1 MLSVATCANVPVRG
15 GRGVYGDCGGLV
27 EVEGRVVWGGVGYG
41 RGVYMLDEVRS
52 EWSRVADRG
61 EWEGT
66 LAVCGGRLV
75 WVGGWKGDVMSKEV
89 KELRGGRWSIMSD
102 MLVGCRWSCVL
113 SASGGGMVV
122 MGGEGD
128 GRRWLNDVQ
137 VFDGGT
143 QTWHRGPSLP
153 KPCCLMSAVVH
164 GELVFVMGGLGM
176 DRAVWCADIRDL
188 QSIWR
193 QLPDVPYYFSSVC
206 VGDGVLLAIGGADQ
220 EYRSSTDNVL
230 FAIGGK
236 DQYGSKQT
244 SSIYG
249 LHGDD
254 KTWKHVGDMPFACS
268 RVDTLLLSDGGLLMV
283 DGNTHQVLK
292 ITVQG
297 LAKLFPIT
305 LTVKETG
312 KSHKEA
318 DERLYEEAMS
328 KGYVETSVTK
338 CLILGAAG
346 VGKTHLK
353 HLLLKK
359 DPPGQRVS
367 TGLADNPV
375 RAISFSLAG
384 VSVQEDD
391 DWFVVE
397 DDQSLLRVVG
407 GTIRDGGVSMTTSLE
422 EVVSSFPKMTIHVS
436 SDGAGAVHPDP
447 TPTIHV
453 SNDGAVS
460 NDPDPTPARVNTTMD
475 SSQQSRTVSIEE
487 ELIHHINHSSGTIR
501 DGGVSMTTSLEEV
514 VSSFPKMTIHVSSDG
529 AGAVH
534 PDPTPTIHVS
544 NDGAVSND
552 PDPTPARVNT
562 TMDSSQQSRTVS
574 IEEELIHHIN
584 HSSDKKKLFGVKWI
598 HFIDSGGQLQYH
610 DILPLFI
617 QKPAVAIFVLNLSE
631 ELCHQ
636 PTIEYYGADGK
647 PVSRPYRSS
656 LSHKQILQHCLGAM
670 CSQDARPV
678 IITVGT
684 HRDAADRC
692 SESIA
697 EKSQKLKALLD
708 AGSFRIVCIGEK
720 LKEVIFAVNGK
731 TPQDEDRHVAKVLRE
746 EIISVCPQPIKMPI
760 AWFGLEVL
768 LQRSS
773 HDGILSLVEC
783 QGCAK
788 RLHIEGDAFS
798 AALHHLVHNNV
809 FLHYPE
815 DLPQTVF
822 CDPQV
827 VLTKVSE
834 IVEYHH
840 KLLYLPAGGV
850 ATKEDL
856 VKFRDHGLLS
866 VELLNKFSKHYTEG
880 LFIAQDLLKLL
891 VSVGAIA
898 MVGDEGI
905 EYLMPALLPHLDSG
919 QVTKYC
925 QPGTSLIIMPSQGCI
940 PSGLFCCLVA
950 QLLSPT
956 NHSPWKVCMDA
967 GKPLCLYR
975 NCITFD
981 TTEIVTLVDMFS
993 YIVLH
998 VDEMSSEVCREI
1010 RGCVHSAI
1018 KTACGIL
1025 KYQGVLFEDAFMC
1038 AGASCTSNAPHL
1050 ATVVS
1055 KKKWKCSIRGHQ
1067 RGDLSEGQL
1076 MWFGGSGVMK
1086 QDPSAAGTVPV
1097 TLDSEPSLQH
1107 LMEKVAAVIPSK
1119 YEMVGL
1125 QLGLTLAQLQA
1136 IRQQHQSL
1144 GDYHRAFGEI
1154 FNEWRRQ
1161 GSPPYT
1167 WGTLTGVLR
1176 SASVGEVLLS
1186 EHCSAV
1192 MAAHVPRTLLIQDPR
1207 DAYPPPSTLQPT
1219 QSFLETAGKSLTLY
1233 MIGSSRLHRKML
1245 ETSRVEIDELP
1256 ASIPWIVFDKART
1269 VVKLFHTRRVHEDGR
1284 ADALCGP
1291 SGILPLPC
1299 PLRICS
1305 HVDQLP
1311 NEG

>member
-1 MLSVATCANVPVRG
+1 THVATSHV
-15 GRGVYGDCGGLV
+15 LV
-27 EVEGRVVWGGVGYG
+27 H
-41 RGVYMLDEVRS
+41 MLQ
-52 EWSRVADRG
+52 
-61 EWEGT
+61 
-66 LAVCGGRLV
+66 
-75 WVGGWKGDVMSKEV
+75 M
-89 KELRGGRWSIMSD
+89 
-102 MLVGCRWSCVL
+102 CVHTHMTTHDT
-113 SASGGGMVV
+113 SPPISTTHMCTHIHKTTAHTHDS
-122 MGGEGD
+122 
-128 GRRWLNDVQ
+128 Q
-137 VFDGGT
+137 
-143 QTWHRGPSLP
+143 
-153 KPCCLMSAVVH
+153 
-164 GELVFVMGGLGM
+164 
-176 DRAVWCADIRDL
+176 

-193 QLPDVPYYFSSVC
+193 QLPDVPYYESSVC
-206 VGDGVLLAIGGADQ
+206 VGDGVLLAIGGA
-220 EYRSSTDNVL
+220 E
-230 FAIGGK
+230 
-236 DQYGSKQT
+236 DQYGSKKT

-254 KTWKHVGDMPFACS
+254 KKWKHVGDMPFACS
-268 RVDTLLLSDGGLLMV
+268 LVDTLLLSDGGLLVV
-283 DGNTHQVLK
+283 DGFTQQVLR

-305 LTVKETG
+305 PTVKETG
-312 KSHKEA
+312 KSQKEA

-359 DPPGQRVS
+359 DPPEQRVS
-367 TGLADNPV
+367 TGVADNPV

-384 VSVQEDD
+384 VVQVGQEED

-397 DDQSLLRVVG
+397 DDQALLRVVG
-407 GTIRDGGVSMTTSLE
+407 GTIRDGGVSMATSLE
-422 EVVSSFPKMTIHVS
+422 EVVSSFPKMPIHVS

-447 TPTIHV
+447 TP
-453 SNDGAVS
+453 
-460 NDPDPTPARVNTTMD
+460 ARVNTTMD
-475 SSQQSRTVSIEE
+475 TGQQSRTVSIEE
-487 ELIHHINHSSGTIR
+487 ELIR
-501 DGGVSMTTSLEEV
+501 
-514 VSSFPKMTIHVSSDG
+514 
-529 AGAVH
+529 
-534 PDPTPTIHVS
+534 
-544 NDGAVSND
+544 
-552 PDPTPARVNT
+552 
-562 TMDSSQQSRTVS
+562 
-574 IEEELIHHIN
+574 HIN
-584 HSSDKKKLFGVKWI
+584 HSSDKKKLFGVKWF

-631 ELCHQ
+631 ELSHQ

-670 CSQDARPV
+670 CSQDARPL

-708 AGSFRIVCIGEK
+708 AGSFCIVYNGEK
-720 LKEVIFAVNGK
+720 LEEVIFAVNGK
-731 TPQDEDRHVAKVLRE
+731 TPRDEDRHVAKVLRE

-815 DLPQTVF
+815 VLPQTVF

-850 ATKEDL
+850 AAKGDL

-880 LFIAQDLLKLL
+880 LFTPLDLLKLL
-891 VSVGAIA
+891 VSVGGIA
-898 MVGDEGI
+898 MVGGDEGGV
-905 EYLMPALLPHLDSG
+905 YLMPALLPHLDSG
-919 QVTKYC
+919 QVSKYC
-925 QPGTSLIIMPSQGCI
+925 QPGTSLIIRPTEGCI

-950 QLLSPT
+950 QLLSST
-956 NHSPWKVCMDA
+956 SNSPWKVCMKRN
-967 GKPLCLYR
+967 KPLCLYR
-975 NCITFD
+975 NCITFHLKH
-981 TTEIVTLVDMFS
+981 TTELVTLVDMFS
-993 YIVLH
+993 YILLH
-998 VDEMSSEVCREI
+998 IDTMSSKVCREV
-1010 RGCVHSAI
+1010 RGCVHSGI

-1025 KYQGVLFEDAFMC
+1025 KYQGVQFEDAFMC
-1038 AGASCTSNAPHL
+1038 AGACCTSDLPHV
-1050 ATVVS
+1050 AIIVS
-1055 KKKWKCSIRGHQ
+1055 EKKWRCSIVGDQ
-1067 RGDLSEGQL
+1067 CGDLCEGQL
-1076 MWFGGSGVMK
+1076 MWFGESGVTK
-1086 QDPSAAGTVPV
+1086 QDPSATGTSVS
-1097 TLDSEPSLQH
+1097 LDSEPSLQH
-1107 LMEKVAAVIPSK
+1107 LMEKVAAVIPHK

-1125 QLGLTLAQLQA
+1125 QLGLTLAQLQV
-1136 IRQQHQSL
+1136 IGPRQPNLEEH
-1144 GDYHRAFGEI
+1144 HRAFGEI
-1154 FNEWRRQ
+1154 FDVWRRR

-1167 WGTLTGVLR
+1167 WRTLTGVLR

-1186 EHCSAV
+1186 EHLTSW
-1192 MAAHVPRTLLIQDPR
+1192 I
-1207 DAYPPPSTLQPT
+1207 T
-1219 QSFLETAGKSLTLY
+1219 Q
-1233 MIGSSRLHRKML
+1233 
-1245 ETSRVEIDELP
+1245 
-1256 ASIPWIVFDKART
+1256 
-1269 VVKLFHTRRVHEDGR
+1269 
-1284 ADALCGP
+1284 
-1291 SGILPLPC
+1291 
-1299 PLRICS
+1299 
-1305 HVDQLP
+1305 Q
-1311 NEG
+1311 

>member
-1 MLSVATCANVPVRG
+1 
-15 GRGVYGDCGGLV
+15 
-27 EVEGRVVWGGVGYG
+27 
-41 RGVYMLDEVRS
+41 
-52 EWSRVADRG
+52 
-61 EWEGT
+61 
-66 LAVCGGRLV
+66 
-75 WVGGWKGDVMSKEV
+75 
-89 KELRGGRWSIMSD
+89 
-102 MLVGCRWSCVL
+102 
-113 SASGGGMVV
+113 MVV
-122 MGGEGD
+122 MGGYGD
-128 GRRWLNDVQ
+128 GSRSLNDVQ

-153 KPCCLMSAVVH
+153 KPCCFMSAVVH
-164 GELVFVMGGLGM
+164 EDLVFVMGGYGM

-188 QSIWR
+188 QSIWS
-193 QLPDVPYYFSSVC
+193 QLPDVPYSFSSVC
-206 VGDGVLLAIGGADQ
+206 VGDGVLLATGGTEDL
-220 EYRSSTDNVL
+220 R
-230 FAIGGK
+230 
-236 DQYGSKQT
+236 GSKKT

-254 KTWKHVGDMPFACS
+254 KKWKHVGDMPFACS
-268 RVDTLLLSDGGLLMV
+268 MVDTLLLSDGGLLVV
-283 DGNTHQVLK
+283 DGRTHQVLR

-297 LAKLFPIT
+297 HAKLFPIT
-305 LTVKETG
+305 PTVKETG
-312 KSHKEA
+312 KSQKEA

-359 DPPGQRVS
+359 DPPEQRVS
-367 TGLADNPV
+367 TGVADNPV

-384 VSVQEDD
+384 VSVQEEN

-397 DDQSLLRVVG
+397 DDQALLRVVG
-407 GTIRDGGVSMTTSLE
+407 GTIRDGGVSMATSLD

-447 TPTIHV
+447 TP
-453 SNDGAVS
+453 
-460 NDPDPTPARVNTTMD
+460 ARVNTTMD
-475 SSQQSRTVSIEE
+475 TVQQS
-487 ELIHHINHSSGTIR
+487 
-501 DGGVSMTTSLEEV
+501 
-514 VSSFPKMTIHVSSDG
+514 K
-529 AGAVH
+529 
-534 PDPTPTIHVS
+534 
-544 NDGAVSND
+544 
-552 PDPTPARVNT
+552 
-562 TMDSSQQSRTVS
+562 TVS

-617 QKPAVAIFVLNLSE
+617 QNPAVAIFVFNLSE

-636 PTIEYYGADGK
+636 TTIEYYGADGK

-670 CSQDARPV
+670 CSQDARPL

-697 EKSQKLKALLD
+697 EKSHKLKALLD
-708 AGSFRIVCIGEK
+708 AGSFRIVCKGEK

-731 TPQDEDRHVAKVLRE
+731 TPRDEDRHVAKVLRE

-760 AWFGLEVL
+760 AWFGLEVF

-815 DLPQTVF
+815 VLPQTVF

-840 KLLYLPAGGV
+840 KLLYRPDEGV
-850 ATKEDL
+850 AAKGDL

-880 LFIAQDLLKLL
+880 LFTVQDLLKLL

-898 MVGDEGI
+898 MVGDEGGV
-905 EYLMPALLPHLDSG
+905 YLMPALLPHLDSG
-919 QVTKYC
+919 QVTMYC
-925 QPGTSLIIMPSQGCI
+925 QPGTSLIIRPTEGCI

-956 NHSPWKVCMDA
+956 NHSPWKVCME
-967 GKPLCLYR
+967 GEKPLCLYR
-975 NCITFD
+975 NCITFELQHK
-981 TTEIVTLVDMFS
+981 TELVTLVDMFS

-998 VDEMSSEVCREI
+998 IDEMSSKVCREI
-1010 RGCVHSAI
+1010 RGCVHSGI
-1018 KTACGIL
+1018 KSACGIL
-1025 KYQGVLFEDAFMC
+1025 KYQGVQFEDAFMC
-1038 AGASCTSNAPHL
+1038 AGTSCTSDLPHV
-1050 ATVVS
+1050 ATVVME
-1055 KKKWKCSIRGHQ
+1055 KKWKCSIRGRQ
-1067 RGDLSEGQL
+1067 RGDLCEGQL
-1076 MWFGGSGVMK
+1076 MWFGESVVTK
-1086 QDPSAAGTVPV
+1086 DPSATGTVPV
-1097 TLDSEPSLQH
+1097 SLDSEPSLQH
-1107 LMEKVAAVIPSK
+1107 LIEKVAAVIPSK

-1125 QLGLTLAQLQA
+1125 QLGLIPSQLQA
-1136 IRQQHQSL
+1136 IRPQHQSL
-1144 GDYHRAFGEI
+1144 ENHHRAFGEI
-1154 FNEWRRQ
+1154 FNEWRRR

-1167 WGTLTGVLR
+1167 WRTLTGVLR

-1186 EHCSAV
+1186 EELTSW
-1192 MAAHVPRTLLIQDPR
+1192 I
-1207 DAYPPPSTLQPT
+1207 T
-1219 QSFLETAGKSLTLY
+1219 Q
-1233 MIGSSRLHRKML
+1233 
-1245 ETSRVEIDELP
+1245 
-1256 ASIPWIVFDKART
+1256 
-1269 VVKLFHTRRVHEDGR
+1269 
-1284 ADALCGP
+1284 
-1291 SGILPLPC
+1291 
-1299 PLRICS
+1299 
-1305 HVDQLP
+1305 Q
-1311 NEG
+1311 

>member
-1 MLSVATCANVPVRG
+1 M
-15 GRGVYGDCGGLV
+15 
-27 EVEGRVVWGGVGYG
+27 
-41 RGVYMLDEVRS
+41 
-52 EWSRVADRG
+52 
-61 EWEGT
+61 
-66 LAVCGGRLV
+66 
-75 WVGGWKGDVMSKEV
+75 
-89 KELRGGRWSIMSD
+89 
-102 MLVGCRWSCVL
+102 
-113 SASGGGMVV
+113 
-122 MGGEGD
+122 
-128 GRRWLNDVQ
+128 
-137 VFDGGT
+137 
-143 QTWHRGPSLP
+143 
-153 KPCCLMSAVVH
+153 
-164 GELVFVMGGLGM
+164 
-176 DRAVWCADIRDL
+176 
-188 QSIWR
+188 
-193 QLPDVPYYFSSVC
+193 
-206 VGDGVLLAIGGADQ
+206 
-220 EYRSSTDNVL
+220 
-230 FAIGGK
+230 
-236 DQYGSKQT
+236 
-244 SSIYG
+244 
-249 LHGDD
+249 
-254 KTWKHVGDMPFACS
+254 
-268 RVDTLLLSDGGLLMV
+268 
-283 DGNTHQVLK
+283 
-292 ITVQG
+292 
-297 LAKLFPIT
+297 
-305 LTVKETG
+305 
-312 KSHKEA
+312 
-318 DERLYEEAMS
+318 
-328 KGYVETSVTK
+328 
-338 CLILGAAG
+338 
-346 VGKTHLK
+346 
-353 HLLLKK
+353 
-359 DPPGQRVS
+359 S

-384 VSVQEDD
+384 VGGQAED

-397 DDQSLLRVVG
+397 DDQALLRVVG
-407 GTIRDGGVSMTTSLE
+407 GTIRDGGVSMATSLE
-422 EVVSSFPKMTIHVS
+422 EVVSSFPKMPIHVS
-436 SDGAGAVHPDP
+436 SDGAGTVH
-447 TPTIHV
+447 
-453 SNDGAVS
+453 
-460 NDPDPTPARVNTTMD
+460 PDPTPARVNVTMD
-475 SSQQSRTVSIEE
+475 TV
-487 ELIHHINHSSGTIR
+487 
-501 DGGVSMTTSLEEV
+501 
-514 VSSFPKMTIHVSSDG
+514 
-529 AGAVH
+529 
-534 PDPTPTIHVS
+534 
-544 NDGAVSND
+544 
-552 PDPTPARVNT
+552 
-562 TMDSSQQSRTVS
+562 QQSRTVS

-631 ELCHQ
+631 ELSHQ
-636 PTIEYYGADGK
+636 PTIKYYGADGK

-670 CSQDARPV
+670 CSQDARPL

-708 AGSFRIVCIGEK
+708 AGSFRIVFNGER
-720 LKEVIFAVNGK
+720 LKEVVLSVNGK
-731 TPQDEDRHVAKVLRE
+731 TPQDVDRRFAK
-746 EIISVCPQPIKMPI
+746 
-760 AWFGLEVL
+760 VL

-815 DLPQTVF
+815 VLPQTVF

-840 KLLYLPAGGV
+840 KLLYRPDEGV
-850 ATKEDL
+850 AAKGDL

-998 VDEMSSEVCREI
+998 IDEMSSEVCREI

-1018 KTACGIL
+1018 KIACGIL

-1067 RGDLSEGQL
+1067 RGDLCEGQL
-1076 MWFGGSGVMK
+1076 MWFGESGVMK

-1136 IRQQHQSL
+1136 IRPQHQSL

-1154 FNEWRRQ
+1154 FNEWRRR
-1161 GSPPYT
+1161 GSPPYI

-1176 SASVGEVLLS
+1176 CASVGEVLLS
-1186 EHCSAV
+1186 EQLTSW
-1192 MAAHVPRTLLIQDPR
+1192 L
-1207 DAYPPPSTLQPT
+1207 T
-1219 QSFLETAGKSLTLY
+1219 Q
-1233 MIGSSRLHRKML
+1233 
-1245 ETSRVEIDELP
+1245 
-1256 ASIPWIVFDKART
+1256 
-1269 VVKLFHTRRVHEDGR
+1269 
-1284 ADALCGP
+1284 
-1291 SGILPLPC
+1291 
-1299 PLRICS
+1299 
-1305 HVDQLP
+1305 Q
-1311 NEG
+1311 

>member
-1 MLSVATCANVPVRG
+1 M
-15 GRGVYGDCGGLV
+15 
-27 EVEGRVVWGGVGYG
+27 
-41 RGVYMLDEVRS
+41 
-52 EWSRVADRG
+52 
-61 EWEGT
+61 
-66 LAVCGGRLV
+66 
-75 WVGGWKGDVMSKEV
+75 
-89 KELRGGRWSIMSD
+89 
-102 MLVGCRWSCVL
+102 
-113 SASGGGMVV
+113 
-122 MGGEGD
+122 
-128 GRRWLNDVQ
+128 
-137 VFDGGT
+137 
-143 QTWHRGPSLP
+143 
-153 KPCCLMSAVVH
+153 
-164 GELVFVMGGLGM
+164 
-176 DRAVWCADIRDL
+176 
-188 QSIWR
+188 
-193 QLPDVPYYFSSVC
+193 
-206 VGDGVLLAIGGADQ
+206 
-220 EYRSSTDNVL
+220 
-230 FAIGGK
+230 
-236 DQYGSKQT
+236 
-244 SSIYG
+244 
-249 LHGDD
+249 
-254 KTWKHVGDMPFACS
+254 
-268 RVDTLLLSDGGLLMV
+268 
-283 DGNTHQVLK
+283 
-292 ITVQG
+292 
-297 LAKLFPIT
+297 
-305 LTVKETG
+305 
-312 KSHKEA
+312 
-318 DERLYEEAMS
+318 
-328 KGYVETSVTK
+328 
-338 CLILGAAG
+338 
-346 VGKTHLK
+346 
-353 HLLLKK
+353 
-359 DPPGQRVS
+359 
-367 TGLADNPV
+367 
-375 RAISFSLAG
+375 
-384 VSVQEDD
+384 
-391 DWFVVE
+391 
-397 DDQSLLRVVG
+397 
-407 GTIRDGGVSMTTSLE
+407 
-422 EVVSSFPKMTIHVS
+422 
-436 SDGAGAVHPDP
+436 
-447 TPTIHV
+447 
-453 SNDGAVS
+453 
-460 NDPDPTPARVNTTMD
+460 
-475 SSQQSRTVSIEE
+475 
-487 ELIHHINHSSGTIR
+487 
-501 DGGVSMTTSLEEV
+501 
-514 VSSFPKMTIHVSSDG
+514 
-529 AGAVH
+529 
-534 PDPTPTIHVS
+534 
-544 NDGAVSND
+544 
-552 PDPTPARVNT
+552 
-562 TMDSSQQSRTVS
+562 
-574 IEEELIHHIN
+574 
-584 HSSDKKKLFGVKWI
+584 KWI

-610 DILPLFI
+610 DILPLFV

-631 ELCHQ
+631 ELSHQ

-670 CSQDARPV
+670 CSQDARPL

-708 AGSFRIVCIGEK
+708 AGSFRIVFNGER
-720 LKEVIFAVNGK
+720 LKEVVFSVNGK
-731 TPQDEDRHVAKVLRE
+731 TPQDVDRRFAKVLRE

-815 DLPQTVF
+815 VLPQTVF

-840 KLLYLPAGGV
+840 KLLYRPDEGV
-850 ATKEDL
+850 AAKGDL

-866 VELLNKFSKHYTEG
+866 VELLNTFSKHYTEG

-925 QPGTSLIIMPSQGCI
+925 QPGTSLIIRPSQGCI

-1025 KYQGVLFEDAFMC
+1025 KYQGVQFEDAFMC
-1038 AGASCTSNAPHL
+1038 AGACCTSNAPHL

-1055 KKKWKCSIRGHQ
+1055 EKKWKCSIRGHQ
-1067 RGDLSEGQL
+1067 RGDLCEGQL
-1076 MWFGGSGVMK
+1076 MWFGESGVMK
-1086 QDPSAAGTVPV
+1086 QDPSAAGESFVCGRSCDHYHFHLGTVPV

-1136 IRQQHQSL
+1136 IRPQHQSL

-1186 EHCSAV
+1186 EQLTSW
-1192 MAAHVPRTLLIQDPR
+1192 L
-1207 DAYPPPSTLQPT
+1207 T
-1219 QSFLETAGKSLTLY
+1219 Q
-1233 MIGSSRLHRKML
+1233 
-1245 ETSRVEIDELP
+1245 
-1256 ASIPWIVFDKART
+1256 
-1269 VVKLFHTRRVHEDGR
+1269 
-1284 ADALCGP
+1284 
-1291 SGILPLPC
+1291 
-1299 PLRICS
+1299 
-1305 HVDQLP
+1305 Q
-1311 NEG
+1311 

>member
-1 MLSVATCANVPVRG
+1 
-15 GRGVYGDCGGLV
+15 
-27 EVEGRVVWGGVGYG
+27 
-41 RGVYMLDEVRS
+41 
-52 EWSRVADRG
+52 
-61 EWEGT
+61 
-66 LAVCGGRLV
+66 
-75 WVGGWKGDVMSKEV
+75 
-89 KELRGGRWSIMSD
+89 
-102 MLVGCRWSCVL
+102 
-113 SASGGGMVV
+113 MVV
-122 MGGEGD
+122 MGGRGD
-128 GRRWLNDVQ
+128 GWRALNDVQ

-153 KPCCLMSAVVH
+153 KPCNTMSAVVH
-164 GELVFVMGGLGM
+164 GDLVFVMGGYGM

-193 QLPDVPYYFSSVC
+193 QLPDVPYYESSVC
-206 VGDGVLLAIGGADQ
+206 VGDGVLLAIGGAED
-220 EYRSSTDNVL
+220 E
-230 FAIGGK
+230 
-236 DQYGSKQT
+236 YGSKKT

-254 KTWKHVGDMPFACS
+254 KKWKHVGDMPFACS
-268 RVDTLLLSDGGLLMV
+268 LVDTLLLSDGGLLVV
-283 DGNTHQVLK
+283 DGHTKQVLR

-305 LTVKETG
+305 PTVKETG
-312 KSHKEA
+312 KSQKEA

-359 DPPGQRVS
+359 DPPEQRVS

-375 RAISFSLAG
+375 RAISFSLAVVG
-384 VSVQEDD
+384 RQEED

-397 DDQSLLRVVG
+397 DDQALLRVVG
-407 GTIRDGGVSMTTSLE
+407 GTIRDGGVSMATSLE

-447 TPTIHV
+447 TPV
-453 SNDGAVS
+453 S
-460 NDPDPTPARVNTTMD
+460 VNTTMD
-475 SSQQSRTVSIEE
+475 TGQQSRT
-487 ELIHHINHSSGTIR
+487 
-501 DGGVSMTTSLEEV
+501 
-514 VSSFPKMTIHVSSDG
+514 
-529 AGAVH
+529 A
-534 PDPTPTIHVS
+534 
-544 NDGAVSND
+544 
-552 PDPTPARVNT
+552 
-562 TMDSSQQSRTVS
+562 S

-647 PVSRPYRSS
+647 PDVRP
-656 LSHKQILQHCLGAM
+656 L
-670 CSQDARPV
+670 

-692 SESIA
+692 SESIE

-708 AGSFRIVCIGEK
+708 AGSFCIVYNGEK
-720 LKEVIFAVNGK
+720 L
-731 TPQDEDRHVAKVLRE
+731 E
-746 EIISVCPQPIKMPI
+746 EPIKMPI

-815 DLPQTVF
+815 VLPQTVF

-840 KLLYLPAGGV
+840 KLLYRPAGGV
-850 ATKEDL
+850 AAKGDL

-880 LFIAQDLLKLL
+880 LFTPLDLLKLL
-891 VSVGAIA
+891 VSVGGIA
-898 MVGDEGI
+898 MVGGDEGGV
-905 EYLMPALLPHLDSG
+905 YLMPALLPHLDSG

-925 QPGTSLIIMPSQGCI
+925 QPGTSLMIMPTEGCI

-956 NHSPWKVCMDA
+956 NHSPWKVCMNA

-975 NCITFD
+975 NCITFELQH

-998 VDEMSSEVCREI
+998 VDEMSIKVCREI
-1010 RGCVHSAI
+1010 RGCVHSGI

-1025 KYQGVLFEDAFMC
+1025 KYQGVQFEDAFMC
-1038 AGASCTSNAPHL
+1038 AGASCTSDAPHL

-1055 KKKWKCSIRGHQ
+1055 KKKWKCSIRRHQ
-1067 RGDLSEGQL
+1067 RGDLCEGQF
-1076 MWFGGSGVMK
+1076 MWFGESGVTK
-1086 QDPSAAGTVPV
+1086 QEPSATGTVSV
-1097 TLDSEPSLQH
+1097 SLDSEPSLQH
-1107 LMEKVAAVIPSK
+1107 LMEKVAAVIPHK

-1125 QLGLTLAQLQA
+1125 QLGLTLAQLQV
-1136 IRQQHQSL
+1136 IGPRQPNLEEH
-1144 GDYHRAFGEI
+1144 HRAFDVYRGRTSRCSARSGHEAARRCCRPHPSWRLESLKKDTRKTTQDYSGETQHQLALVDQDYPK
-1154 FNEWRRQ
+1154 NRMND
-1161 GSPPYT
+1161 
-1167 WGTLTGVLR
+1167 
-1176 SASVGEVLLS
+1176 ASVMPGGGYGVAPWVMRSLQGNLCPAKELCTATMEVTDVCISNGMAWSPGNTKMYHMASGLRKLWSFNFDDVSSCLINRQVCWWTSTTRGWGIPDAMCMDS
-1186 EHCSAV
+1186 EG
-1192 MAAHVPRTLLIQDPR
+1192 RLWR
-1207 DAYPPPSTLQPT
+1207 
-1219 QSFLETAGKSLTLY
+1219 AGFFGATIVL
-1233 MIGSSRLHRKML
+1233 M
-1245 ETSRVEIDELP
+1245 TSCL
-1256 ASIPWIVFDKART
+1256 
-1269 VVKLFHTRRVHEDGR
+1269 
-1284 ADALCGP
+1284 
-1291 SGILPLPC
+1291 
-1299 PLRICS
+1299 
-1305 HVDQLP
+1305 
-1311 NEG
+1311 